1 MDYLDISPPFFED
14 NRQFFENIVT
24 NSEHGTW
31 STRHLY
37 DDFACL
43 VTARYPP
50 AFIENGKL
58 VYYADKPYW
67 FHLEFWS
74 LSRGFAPNESFD
86 DEDVDIIVNAI
97 CDSDGNWDLFGEVR
111 REFIVDEASAEL
123 EKVLLNA
130 VSKFGDPALWVGKA
144 QV

>member
-1 MDYLDISPPFFED
+1 MDYLDTSPSFFED

-24 NSEHGTW
+24 NSEHGAW
-31 STRHLY
+31 STRKLC

-43 VTARYPP
+43 MTARYPP
-50 AFIENGKL
+50 AFVYNGKL
-58 VYYADKPYW
+58 FCHTDKPYW

-74 LSRGFAPNESFD
+74 LSRNFAPNESFD
-86 DEDVDIIVNAI
+86 DEDVDILVNAY
-97 CDSDGNWDLFGEVR
+97 CDGDGNWDLSGSVR
-111 REFIVDEASAEL
+111 REFIIDEASAEL

-144 QV
+144 RV